1 MGCSGIR
8 ASGNSIVNLKSPNTG
23 INFNQ
28 KREELVSTI
37 FNLYSILSKCSAAIE
52 NFVNCDNKALATLAR
67 IKECC
72 IKENLKI
79 IQILIANIDSCI
91 EYSECTARQMKS
103 LEETATKMIEKITK
117 NRVFSKDLE
126 FLGDEDYKNLLYEE
140 MILQK
145 ISLHKIEL
153 DIEREI
159 EIRQKNNQK
168 NSKKAKYIRKKYIKV
183 RD

>member
-1 MGCSGIR
+1 
-8 ASGNSIVNLKSPNTG
+8 
-23 INFNQ
+23 
-28 KREELVSTI
+28 
-37 FNLYSILSKCSAAIE
+37 
-52 NFVNCDNKALATLAR
+52 
-67 IKECC
+67 
-72 IKENLKI
+72 
-79 IQILIANIDSCI
+79 
-91 EYSECTARQMKS
+91 MKS